1 MKVHSCRRR
10 AILGNAQKRF
20 VLVLEGLRIS
30 LETLRLFLD
39 NKLSLGRYHREF
51 RREVGLAILGKEMH
65 VSIIEGFGGEHR
77 LQKKDKRVA
86 WFFLERRN
94 HEGQRKKNSTHL
106 KKKIWRDEK
115 RKSGVEKRWVVLLT
129 GIGV

>member
-86 WFFLERRN
+86 
-94 HEGQRKKNSTHL
+94 
-106 KKKIWRDEK
+106 
-115 RKSGVEKRWVVLLT
+115 
-129 GIGV
+129 